1 LVVELVTGPREA
13 LNLAEAEG
21 RVAWLG
27 TGNLDAALVE
37 LADPLEAAAG
47 FAPANLAWGECA
59 GTRPV
64 EVTITGMPHFAAS
77 STANQTEVETARG
90 ELEPGTY
97 AGSGR
102 YAINLARGWPQ
113 AWTDWAGISGAAVT
127 CVDGGYLVGVAAW
140 SDKPLAGRRLTA
152 VPASALLAD
161 PGFRDV
167 LERHL
172 RRVPEAEPVEFAPF
186 LSRPRVAGSLG
197 ALLRADAGLTSFT
210 GREAEIEFLER
221 WRDEPAAGTG
231 PDVKALL
238 VTGRGGEG
246 KTRLAVEFSMR
257 SRREGWVGGL
267 VQSRVSP
274 DQIRAA
280 AYPARPLLLV
290 IDYAAA
296 RAAGTRELIRAVV
309 RARPRFG
316 VRLLLLARAGGQ
328 WWDDLSD
335 ELEDDLSGLSGEA
348 WALGPLLAAS
358 SQSPGQ
364 PGARIAPDRGAVF
377 RSAAR
382 GLAVHLAPFIGQ
394 TAVYLQTLA
403 DGLVVPDLSGR
414 PFEHAL
420 TVQMAALAALL
431 QQADPVSGTGGG
443 GVEHTLLA
451 HERKYR
457 DLLAARY
464 RLDDMRSVRDR
475 AVAGAALFGAR
486 GNTPAGARQAACS
499 VVAAALTP
507 DLDDSMARQRDV
519 AAWISQIY
527 PPDEQEPGWQEEYW
541 GSVLPD
547 RLGEFMV
554 IALLASEVPLTS
566 GQSVSADTAAAG
578 VLESL
583 AACCDAPGAAR
594 ALLILSRAAGHDPQ
608 AGTWV
613 ERLVNASPRMLGTA
627 ALNVAIYAENPAPL
641 RAALLRLGATSPRLL
656 EEIVRPALSSLTR
669 FSLQGMEAGVGL
681 TREVTHLYRELA
693 RLKRGAYLP
702 TLAEC
707 LNNHA
712 VRLAQ
717 AGRQTE
723 AIGVSDEGVAAYR
736 ELARLNN
743 DVHLPHLAASLD
755 THANLLAETGRW
767 IEAVQVSEEGV
778 ALGRKLAALDR
789 NAYLDML
796 ARSLGNHAAWLA
808 ETRRLA
814 EAVAVSE
821 ESLAMRREL
830 AALDRG
836 AFLPDLSK
844 SLNNHAAFLWKM
856 KRLAE
861 AVAVSEESLAM
872 RRELAALDR
881 DAYLR
886 DLAASLSNY
895 AAFLSEVG
903 RWAEAAPVS
912 EEAVASYRELV
923 AVNRDAFLPGLA
935 GSLVN
940 YAAFPGKMGRQ
951 AEAGPV
957 WEEAVASYRELV
969 AVNRGA
975 HLPNLAKSL
984 TGHAAWLAETGRQAE
999 AGPVWEEAVASYR
1012 ELAALDRDAYLPYVA
1027 KLLGSQAAGL
1037 AETGRKAE
1045 AVHVSEEAVALGRE
1059 LVALDRDAYRPDVAM
1074 NLHNHATL
1082 LARMGQQTD
1091 AVAVSEEAVAMRREL
1106 ASLRRDAYL
1115 PYLAASLKNHAV
1127 RLERADRLAEA
1138 VAISREAVACYW
1150 ELAGLDRDANL
1161 SDLAGL
1167 DRNAHLSDL
1176 AGSLYIFMLLMLQLD
1191 RLDDV
1196 ISASFAVIQLSN
1208 EMPGNS
1214 DLQDH
1219 ADRVISILRK
1229 TYKADPHRLEDA
1241 FREATGKSFPDQL
1254 K

>member
-1 LVVELVTGPREA
+1 
-13 LNLAEAEG
+13 
-21 RVAWLG
+21 
-27 TGNLDAALVE
+27 
-37 LADPLEAAAG
+37 
-47 FAPANLAWGECA
+47 
-59 GTRPV
+59 
-64 EVTITGMPHFAAS
+64 
-77 STANQTEVETARG
+77 
-90 ELEPGTY
+90 
-97 AGSGR
+97 
-102 YAINLARGWPQ
+102 
-113 AWTDWAGISGAAVT
+113 
-127 CVDGGYLVGVAAW
+127 
-140 SDKPLAGRRLTA
+140 
-152 VPASALLAD
+152 
-161 PGFRDV
+161 
-167 LERHL
+167 
-172 RRVPEAEPVEFAPF
+172 
-186 LSRPRVAGSLG
+186 
-197 ALLRADAGLTSFT
+197 
-210 GREAEIEFLER
+210 
-221 WRDEPAAGTG
+221 
-231 PDVKALL
+231 VKALL

-257 SRREGWVGGL
+257 SKREGWVGGL

-290 IDYAAA
+290 VDYAAA

-309 RARPRFG
+309 RARPRFA

-328 WWDDLSD
+328 WWNDLSA
-335 ELEDDLSGLSGEA
+335 ELEDDLSGLSEEA
-348 WALGPLLAAS
+348 RALDPLLAAS

-364 PGARIAPDRGAVF
+364 PGARIALDRDAVF

-382 GLAVHLAPFIGQ
+382 GLAVHLAPFTGQ

-431 QQADPVSGTGGG
+431 QQADPVSGTLGG
-443 GVEHTLLA
+443 GVEDALLA

-464 RLDDMRSVRDR
+464 QLDDLRSVRDR

-486 GNTPAGARQAACS
+486 GDTPARARQAACS

-527 PPDEQEPGWQEEYW
+527 PPDEREPGRQQEYW

-566 GQSVSADTAAAG
+566 GQSVSADAAAGG

-583 AACCDAPGAAR
+583 AVSCDAPGAAR

-613 ERLVNASPRMLGTA
+613 ERLVNASPRMLGAA
-627 ALNVAIYAENPAPL
+627 ALDVATYAENPAPL
-641 RAALLRLGATSPRLL
+641 RAALVRLGATSPRLL
-656 EEIVRPALSSLTR
+656 EEIVGPVVSALPR

-693 RLKRGAYLP
+693 RLNRDAYLP
-702 TLAEC
+702 NLAIS

-743 DVHLPHLAASLD
+743 GDYVLELAASLD

-767 IEAVQVSEEGV
+767 IEAVQVSEEAV
-778 ALGRKLAALDR
+778 ALGRKLVALDR
-789 NAYLDML
+789 EAYLDML
-796 ARSLGNHAAWLA
+796 ARSLGNHAAWLG

-821 ESLAMRREL
+821 ESLAMLREL
-830 AALDRG
+830 AALDRD
-836 AFLPDLSK
+836 AFLPSLSL
-844 SLNNHAAFLWKM
+844 SLNNHAAFLWRN

-881 DAYLR
+881 DVYLR
-886 DLAASLSNY
+886 DLAVSLSNH
-895 AAFLSEVG
+895 AVFLREMG

-912 EEAVASYRELV
+912 EEAVATYRELA

-940 YAAFPGKMGRQ
+940 YAAFLREMGRW
-951 AEAGPV
+951 AEAAPV
-957 WEEAVASYRELV
+957 SEEAVASYRELA
-969 AVNRGA
+969 AVNRYA

-984 TGHAAWLAETGRQAE
+984 TGHADGLAKTGRQAE
-999 AGPVWEEAVASYR
+999 AVPVWEEAVASYR
-1012 ELAALDRDAYLPYVA
+1012 ELAALDRDAYLPDVA
-1027 KLLGSQAAGL
+1027 KVLGSHAAGL
-1037 AETGRKAE
+1037 AETGRQAE
-1045 AVHVSEEAVALGRE
+1045 AVRVSEEAVALGRE
-1059 LVALDRDAYRPDVAM
+1059 LVALDRDAYRPDVAI

-1106 ASLRRDAYL
+1106 ASLSRDAYL
-1115 PYLAASLKNHAV
+1115 PDLAASLKNHV
-1127 RLERADRLAEA
+1127 IRLERVGRLEAA
-1138 VAISREAVACYW
+1138 VAISREAVSCYW
-1150 ELAGLDRDANL
+1150 ELAGLDRDGNL

-1167 DRNAHLSDL
+1167 NRDAYLSDL
-1176 AGSLYIFMLLMLQLD
+1176 AGSLYLVMALMLELG
-1191 RLDDV
+1191 RLEEV
-1196 ISASFAVIQLSN
+1196 IFASFAVIRLSN

-1219 ADRVISILRK
+1219 ADRVMSTLRNA
-1229 TYKADPHRLEDA
+1229 YKADPNSTDAA
-1241 FREATGKSFPDQL
+1241 FRKVAGKSFPDRL